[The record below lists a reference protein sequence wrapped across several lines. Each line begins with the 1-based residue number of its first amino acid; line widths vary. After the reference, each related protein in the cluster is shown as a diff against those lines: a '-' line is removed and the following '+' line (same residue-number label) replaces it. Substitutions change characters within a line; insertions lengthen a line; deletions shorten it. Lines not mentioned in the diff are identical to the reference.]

1 MVQWLSHLRA
11 ERRLSP
17 KTLEAYAR
25 DLRQCLTFLNE
36 HWGARVT
43 LKGVASVEASD
54 IRAFMAMRR
63 ADDIAGRSLMRTLAG
78 LRSFGRFLER
88 EGKGKVGALS
98 AIRSP
103 KVGKSLPKPIQVSAA
118 KRLADA
124 DERAGETR
132 ETWILA
138 RDAAVM
144 ALLYGSGLRIS
155 EALGLKRRDVP
166 RPGEGDVLIVTGKGN
181 KTRMVP
187 VLQNVL
193 ALIADYV
200 AICPY
205 PLGAEGPVFV
215 GARGG
220 PLSPRII
227 QLAMARRR
235 SARDPGTA
243 RPRLALDHADLH
255 RHRQR
260 AVAGG
265 LSQHASARLTGGR
278 CGLTLFRHMSL
289 ASSSGDC
296 ALGSPLLICSACLL
310 RNGRLSGNRAS
321 EKFILEGIMSAHE
334 SMEQAE
340 HVEHASGENRKI
352 ALLIAVIALCLALS
366 ETLGKGAQTESISK
380 NVEAS
385 NLWAFFQAKSIRRTV
400 VQATAE
406 HAKLSLGT
414 VGDEASKAALQK
426 QIDDWNKTAARYRS
440 EPETGEG
447 SEELAKR
454 AKNAEHERDE
464 ATAKYHH
471 YEIASAAFQIGIVLA
486 SATII
491 TGMIILAWGSAALA
505 LMGIVITVLGLYSP
519 HLLHLH

>member
-1 MVQWLSHLRA
+1 MTAQAPAIAPVELTSADDTIVLEMTRWLAHMRA

-25 DLRQCLTFLNE
+25 DLRQCLDFLCE

-43 LKGVASVEASD
+43 LSRFAALETTD

-63 ADDIAGRSLMRTLAG
+63 ADEIASRSLMRTLAG

-103 KVGKSLPKPIQVSAA
+103 KVGKSLPKPIQVTAA

-144 ALLYGSGLRIS
+144 ELLYGSGLRIS

-227 QLAMARRR
+227 QLAMERLRGALGLPD
-235 SARDPGTA
+235 SATPH
-243 RPRLALDHADLH
+243 ALRHSFATHLLSRGGDL
-255 RHRQR
+255 R
-260 AVAGG
+260 AIQELLG
-265 LSQHASARLTGGR
+265 HASLSTTQIYTGIDSERL
-278 CGLTLFRHMSL
+278 LEVY
-289 ASSSGDC
+289 
-296 ALGSPLLICSACLL
+296 
-310 RNGRLSGNRAS
+310 RNTHPRG
-321 EKFILEGIMSAHE
+321 
-334 SMEQAE
+334 
-340 HVEHASGENRKI
+340 
-352 ALLIAVIALCLALS
+352 
-366 ETLGKGAQTESISK
+366 
-380 NVEAS
+380 
-385 NLWAFFQAKSIRRTV
+385 
-400 VQATAE
+400 
-406 HAKLSLGT
+406 
-414 VGDEASKAALQK
+414 
-426 QIDDWNKTAARYRS
+426 
-440 EPETGEG
+440 
-447 SEELAKR
+447 
-454 AKNAEHERDE
+454 
-464 ATAKYHH
+464 
-471 YEIASAAFQIGIVLA
+471 
-486 SATII
+486 
-491 TGMIILAWGSAALA
+491 
-505 LMGIVITVLGLYSP
+505 
-519 HLLHLH
+519 